1 MDRIDILF
9 VYMDEE
15 SFAVKID
22 IKEFPAI
29 VLFRNGDP
37 LRFEGNIENEMAVLK
52 VLNLFYA
59 LDVVLYYIYVIA
71 LMNFPIIYSFL
82 FLVCNRPQQPVV
94 TRKD

>member
-22 IKEFPAI
+22 IKVFPAI

-59 LDVVLYYIYVIA
+59 FDVLYCIYVIT
-71 LMNFPIIYSFL
+71 LINLTIIYSFL
-82 FLVCNRPQQPVV
+82 ILTYNLRL
-94 TRKD
+94 

>member
-59 LDVVLYYIYVIA
+59 FDVAILYLCNYA
-71 LMNFPIIYSFL
+71 NQFNNNL
-82 FLVCNRPQQPVV
+82 FISLLSL
-94 TRKD
+94 

>member
-59 LDVVLYYIYVIA
+59 FDVA
-71 LMNFPIIYSFL
+71 LVFI
-82 FLVCNRPQQPVV
+82 
-94 TRKD
+94 

>member
-15 SFAVKID
+15 SFAVKLD
-22 IKEFPAI
+22 ITKFPAI

-52 VLNLFYA
+52 VLKIFYS
-59 LDVVLYYIYVIA
+59 LHVKLLYYIC
-71 LMNFPIIYSFL
+71 L
-82 FLVCNRPQQPVV
+82 
-94 TRKD
+94 

>member
-52 VLNLFYA
+52 VLKLFYA
-59 LDVVLYYIYVIA
+59 LYVA
-71 LMNFPIIYSFL
+71 LL
-82 FLVCNRPQQPVV
+82 
-94 TRKD
+94 